1 MKLLFVAVDRI
12 LKTTKKCFAA
22 LFLLVTPIVSAID
35 VVVDTASGEVF
46 FSNPSG
52 TAEQIDGFQF
62 DSLSGSL
69 LPSNLGGITGE
80 LDLSGDMTL
89 DETSDWFVIQ
99 STTSS
104 IAEASLQELSGSLEP
119 GEVLSLGE
127 LWDTAGIQDLTV
139 ISSAGTSITDL
150 SVEYLDLTGDY
161 DSNLVID
168 LFDYDQFVLDYG
180 STIDLDADGNG
191 DGVVNA
197 ADYTVW
203 RDAFELANDSPDFS
217 EIDDLQG
224 QIIPLSLST
233 FSSATPVPEPT
244 TVMLFASATVVFVWS
259 RRRK

>member
-1 MKLLFVAVDRI
+1 MNLLFLAVDRI

-46 FSNPSG
+46 FRNSLIAAVS
-52 TAEQIDGFQF
+52 IDGYQI

-69 LPSNLGGITGE
+69 VPGNLGGVSGV
-80 LDLSGDMTL
+80 LDLSGDTTL
-89 DETSDWFVIQ
+89 DESSDWFVI
-99 STTSS
+99 TSS
-104 IAEASLQELSGSLEP
+104 TNSIVEASLEELSGSLGP
-119 GEVLSLGE
+119 GEVVSLGE
-127 LWDTAGIQDLTV
+127 LWDVGASQDLDIIV
-139 ISSAGTSITDL
+139 SAGL
-150 SVEYLDLTGDY
+150 SVTNASIEYLDLTGDY
-161 DSNLVID
+161 NSNAVID
-168 LFDYDQFVLDYG
+168 ELDYVEFFLNYG
-180 STIDLDADGNG
+180 STVDLDADGNG

-217 EIDDLQG
+217 EIDDMQG
-224 QIIPLSLST
+224 QIIPLSLAI

-244 TVMLFASATVVFVWS
+244 TVMLFASATVVFVCS